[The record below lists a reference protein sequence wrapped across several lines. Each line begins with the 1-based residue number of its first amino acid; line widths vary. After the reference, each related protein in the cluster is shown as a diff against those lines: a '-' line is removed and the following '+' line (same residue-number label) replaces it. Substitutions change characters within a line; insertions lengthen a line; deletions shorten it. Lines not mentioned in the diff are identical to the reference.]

1 MSTATARKGDLSD
14 TPSTAAV
21 SAKFPP
27 VSANSRT
34 LIHEIELVAVQDP
47 PLRPAIELGVRR
59 IDADSQP
66 EDRNS
71 EQPSRDGERL
81 LNARQVADKLGV
93 SERFIRDHTT
103 RRYPKIP
110 AVKLGKL
117 IRYRRADV
125 DVFMAELGTLP
136 PSRRPRFGV

>member
-1 MSTATARKGDLSD
+1 MSTATAKVRDLSK
-14 TPSTAAV
+14 TPTTNVV

-27 VSANSRT
+27 VSGNGRT
-34 LIHEIELVAVQDP
+34 LIHEIELAPVQEP
-47 PLRPAIELGVRR
+47 PLRQVFEIGARR
-59 IDADSQP
+59 IDAGSQL

-71 EQPSRDGERL
+71 EQPNHDSERL

-103 RRYPKIP
+103 RRSPKIP

-117 IRYRRADV
+117 IRYRCADV
-125 DVFMAELGTLP
+125 DIFMAELGTLP
-136 PSRRPRFGV
+136 TSNRSRFRV

>member
-1 MSTATARKGDLSD
+1 MSTATAKVKDLSK
-14 TPSTAAV
+14 TPSTNMV

-27 VSANSRT
+27 LSENTCT
-34 LIHEIELVAVQDP
+34 LIHEIELAPIQEP
-47 PLRPAIELGVRR
+47 PLRQVFEIGARR
-59 IDADSQP
+59 IDAGSQL
-66 EDRNS
+66 EDRDS
-71 EQPSRDGERL
+71 EQPHQDGERL

-103 RRYPKIP
+103 RRSPKIP

-117 IRYRRADV
+117 IRYRCADV
-125 DVFMAELGTLP
+125 DFFMAELGTLP

>member
-1 MSTATARKGDLSD
+1 MSTATARKRDLPDAS
-14 TPSTAAV
+14 STGAV

-27 VSANSRT
+27 LSADGRT
-34 LIHEIELVAVQDP
+34 PIHEIELVPVQEALP
-47 PLRPAIELGVRR
+47 RHLIEIEARR
-59 IDADSQP
+59 IDAES
-66 EDRNS
+66 EAEGRNS
-71 EQPSRDGERL
+71 EQPNRDGERL

-103 RRYPKIP
+103 RRSPKIP

-136 PSRRPRFGV
+136 TSNRSRFRV

>member
-1 MSTATARKGDLSD
+1 MSTATARSTDLSD
-14 TPSTAAV
+14 TLATNAV

-27 VSANSRT
+27 VSANGRIV
-34 LIHEIELVAVQDP
+34 IHDNEVAAVQDL
-47 PLRPAIELGVRR
+47 PLRPVIELGVRR
-59 IDADSQP
+59 IDSDSQV

-71 EQPSRDGERL
+71 EQPSREGERL